1 MKEAL
6 EPLERVIREDGPA
19 IPKNVQNRL
28 RDALVDAFQCGMW
41 YGQHH
46 RTPLSSPK
54 PKKT

>member
-6 EPLERVIREDGPA
+6 SPLERVIREDGPA